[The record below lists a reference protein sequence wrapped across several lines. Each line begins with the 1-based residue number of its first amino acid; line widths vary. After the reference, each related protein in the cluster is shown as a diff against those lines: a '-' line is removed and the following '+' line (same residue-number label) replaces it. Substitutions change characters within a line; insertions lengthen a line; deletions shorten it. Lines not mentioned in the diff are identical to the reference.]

1 VRRVSGDSDDSERGA
16 RRNGRRR
23 RPGVPSSGTSEI
35 SSVATEPT
43 AVVPRPGDAL
53 GSEAGSLA
61 REMAHAHHQML
72 LFYTRDLGLSAD
84 EALARASGGADI
96 ERAETTPADQL
107 DWLTLSDIARVDPE
121 RARALWERAL
131 DEARDELMSGHR
143 SAKAVETHGGPW
155 QRAQFLAILQAF
167 IDAWEPRGGIEAA
180 LIDSLAQAYTSQLFW
195 QARLTVLSSTEAQ
208 RQDRGLKQRGE
219 WEPPTVDAAA
229 AIDQAAA
236 MVDRF
241 NRLFARTLRALRDL
255 RRYTPQVV
263 VQNVGQLN
271 LAQSQVNVGQAE
283 PPNDQSDSQR

>member
-1 VRRVSGDSDDSERGA
+1 MRRARGDGDGSKRGA
-16 RRNGRRR
+16 RRNGQRG
-23 RPGVPSSGTSEI
+23 RPGVPSSGTSET
-35 SSVATEPT
+35 SNVATEPT
-43 AVVPRPGDAL
+43 AIVPRPEDAPAR
-53 GSEAGSLA
+53 EAGSLA

-72 LFYTRDLGLSAD
+72 TFYTRDLGLSNE

-107 DWLTLSDIARVDPE
+107 DWWTLSDIAQVDPE

-143 SAKAVETHGGPW
+143 SAKAMEAHGGLW

-180 LIDSLAQAYTSQLFW
+180 LIDSLAQAFTSQLFW
-195 QARLTVLSSTEAQ
+195 QARLTVLSSTEAE
-208 RQDRGLKQRGE
+208 RQDREIKQRGE

-263 VQNVGQLN
+263 VQNVGQMN
-271 LAQSQVNVGQAE
+271 LARAQVNVARAE
-283 PPNDQSDSQR
+283 PPLDEVE